1 MTGEH
6 SAWRPDRLTGSRPPQ
21 RWSASSRCFGMGP
34 RDRAEIANE
43 LRMREGVLAT
53 VLTAMLY
60 RDIVGK
66 ERDKYLLRKS
76 VAE

>member
-1 MTGEH
+1 
-6 SAWRPDRLTGSRPPQ
+6 
-21 RWSASSRCFGMGP
+21 MGP

-60 RDIVGK
+60 RDIVRK